1 MFHQPAFM
9 LHYSICSPENWL
21 TPNDWWDIFRHAK
34 LSHIQ
39 LTQYAHNS
47 MVQITRYE
55 ELTWTEV
62 ADLPRDLPFVLPL
75 GDGYDEQQIAQA
87 LGVDYFCL
95 LPALPYGWQGSV
107 VAVSPS
113 MLKRVVAGIFSGPT
127 EEGFTRQ
134 VVVHAGDEDLASPGI
149 RQIKLTRQSSMSP
162 ELAATPQRVILIPCG
177 HTEQHGYH
185 LPLNTDT
192 IIINAI
198 ASGVVQAIPDEA
210 EMLPT
215 LPYGVSMYR
224 SSFAGT
230 MNMTGRVFED
240 FLLEVLEALIARKP
254 ERFYLMSG
262 HGGNCSFLH
271 TVVKYIGDRHRHVF
285 AATTWLHT
293 SGHLGLPS
301 IQQHR
306 KSKLGGMG
314 HACELETAYLLH
326 LRPDLCKMERVVD
339 ETDFISTQNY
349 YMDWVEGGMLILSH
363 PWEDDT
369 LTGAYGA
376 GSVATAENGE
386 RWLKVAIQEK
396 IDHVREIH
404 EQACRRLAKREEL
417 GARWGK

>member
-1 MFHQPAFM
+1 
-9 LHYSICSPENWL
+9 
-21 TPNDWWDIFRHAK
+21 
-34 LSHIQ
+34 
-39 LTQYAHNS
+39 
-47 MVQITRYE
+47 MVKITRYE

-62 ADLPRDLPFVLPL
+62 VELPRDLPFVLPI
-75 GDGYDEQQIAQA
+75 GNGYDLEQIAQTI
-87 LGVDYFCL
+87 GVDHYCL
-95 LPALPYGWQGSV
+95 LPTLPYGWHGSTAPV
-107 VAVSPS
+107 RSE
-113 MLKRVVAGIFSGPT
+113 MLRRVVTAIFSGPT
-127 EEGFTRQ
+127 EEGFTQ
-134 VVVHAGDEDLASPGI
+134 KYVIFSGEEDLASSQI
-149 RQIKLTRQSSMSP
+149 HQIKLAPHPQTPQP
-162 ELAATPQRVILIPCG
+162 NELAATPQRVILIPCG

-192 IIINAI
+192 IIIGAI
-198 ASGVVQAIPDEA
+198 AEGVVQAIPAEA
-210 EMLPT
+210 ETLPI

-240 FLLEVLEALIARKP
+240 FLLEVLEGLIARGAD
-254 ERFYLMSG
+254 RFYLMSG

-301 IQQHR
+301 IAQHR
-306 KSKLGGMG
+306 KSKIGGMG

-326 LRPDLCKMERVVD
+326 LRPDLCKMERAVD

-349 YMDWVEGGMLILSH
+349 YMDWIEGGMLILSH

-396 IDHVREIH
+396 IEHVREIH
-404 EQACRRLAKREEL
+404 EQARLRLAKRAKL
-417 GARWGK
+417 GVRWGK